1 VAIIPKWDVL
11 QVEEL
16 KPMVNEL
23 AITNMFLST
32 ALLEECVRS
41 DQGLF
46 VGIEQVLFGG
56 ERCEEKWVKRALEEK
71 GAGKIVHVYGLTET
85 TTFATSYLVEKV
97 EEGTRIPIG
106 KPVGNT
112 RIYILDGDFEP
123 VGVGVLGEI
132 YIGGAGVGRGFVSRT
147 EMTAERFVPD
157 PYAEGEAEDS
167 KRTGERMYR
176 SGDWGRWRRDG
187 TIEFVGRN
195 DWRVKIRGFRVELGE
210 IEARL
215 MEHEGVEKAV
225 VVVKED
231 TQGEKRLVAYYTAAG
246 GEATESASAE
256 VLRVYVSAKLPEY
269 MVPEAYVRLERMP
282 LKPNGKLDRK
292 ALPAPESDTHA
303 VGRYEAPIGE
313 TEALVAE
320 IWRGVLKVERVGR
333 QDNFFELG
341 GRSLLA
347 VQMIARLRQVL
358 GVELEIRELFA
369 RPVLASLA
377 ERIIDV
383 QLEGYDS
390 DDLAK
395 ISTQMENS

>member
-1 VAIIPKWDVL
+1 
-11 QVEEL
+11 
-16 KPMVNEL
+16 
-23 AITNMFLST
+23 
-32 ALLEECVRS
+32 
-41 DQGLF
+41 
-46 VGIEQVLFGG
+46 
-56 ERCEEKWVKRALEEK
+56 
-71 GAGKIVHVYGLTET
+71 
-85 TTFATSYLVEKV
+85 
-97 EEGTRIPIG
+97 
-106 KPVGNT
+106 
-112 RIYILDGDFEP
+112 
-123 VGVGVLGEI
+123 
-132 YIGGAGVGRGFVSRT
+132 
-147 EMTAERFVPD
+147 
-157 PYAEGEAEDS
+157 
-167 KRTGERMYR
+167 
-176 SGDWGRWRRDG
+176 
-187 TIEFVGRN
+187 
-195 DWRVKIRGFRVELGE
+195 
-210 IEARL
+210 
-215 MEHEGVEKAV
+215 V